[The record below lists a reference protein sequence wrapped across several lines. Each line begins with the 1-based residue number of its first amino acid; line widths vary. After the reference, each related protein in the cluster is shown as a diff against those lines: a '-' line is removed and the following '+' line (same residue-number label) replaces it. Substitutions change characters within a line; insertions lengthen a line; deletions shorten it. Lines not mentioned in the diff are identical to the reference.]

1 MLGADKFKK
10 SYLGVI
16 RECSKCGDKNIR
28 YLGFYTWLCGNG
40 HQLDALPVKENG
52 LIINDYLITTTYGV
66 ERADEIYGITAP
78 PYYGSAG
85 AESNTIINP
94 PAWDKD
100 GCLCDGQTCDL
111 PSQLQITF
119 NNFLGVAGGGMGVT
133 AYTKFA
139 GADLKFYNSPF
150 VGHFLNGQNLCD
162 SNDGAISNTPG
173 CFSDTLF
180 PFGTPRPE
188 YTHLCTNPDWDD
200 EAYNY
205 CSDNAGPWSI
215 NCGCYS
221 ASANCL
227 LCNPGTLSSWSFTDN
242 CNFNF
247 EAFWVPTDY
256 NNTTMNQLESDR
268 CGDTYL
274 DPIVDCNNE
283 FDGYHQN
290 YVCAEP
296 DPITGEYIPGGVDG
310 HLRSIGCYDGVS
322 RKRCHQCGTFRCSGE
337 DAKYRIECSH
347 PNKNFTYSISDAL
360 DMGKLQAVRALFEN
374 NATLFNNNNQT
385 NDLYAY
391 ITCLDN
397 SGYGT
402 EGIDWSPNPSSP
414 VAVATI
420 NPTCQSDLFELLDMP
435 PCTEKM
441 INFHMSALETA
452 PYNRQ
457 IEQPKGLRSV
467 LTGAGDVNIDDINQQ
482 NIILDRIPSNPAI
495 WWDSSE
501 IRAKPGV
508 SQQAYIEYPIMPGS
522 GSDVEPE
529 LIAVIISESGTGGQ
543 IAFQTWP
550 VSFDTDILL
559 DNNFDPN
566 APNQCPSKTRIK
578 AHGYG
583 VMYPFFD
590 DPIWSKETEYN
601 FPVFLRGKNYKIGD
615 KIEFRAWRAMDG
627 AMDRQQGYEL
637 SIASGIP
644 DISPGNH
651 DPAWEETIREVIV
664 ATATITEVDS
674 RGGIVWYEFDGD
686 PISGDCPCERDWPG
700 DPGDGDLNIP
710 LQSSCGSISSFCY
723 PEEHAKIDFVN
734 CGFYA
739 GTVPSC
745 EYAEEEVK
753 GPNDCNILY
762 TPIVGST
769 DCYPNKTI
777 VELSN
782 SGIYRLSSCSTMTEP
797 PVYGYWNGSHDIP
810 PKAAKFK
817 YEWLPNPM
825 CYWNVSEGFATNYLV
840 DRGCSPLFQ
849 LYNDNNGNLQLR
861 RKFKDYEISPK
872 APCRKSDDAQGN
884 TLFVKYDGGDG
895 TISSGV
901 LNKPCCYVVF
911 DDIKDDNVCPSG
923 GVFVGNSEEQCLCC
937 PEGYSG
943 VFPLGDARQGRCCI
957 DCSETSPENDPPS
970 PILLNCEAPCWESLL
985 ERPDC
990 ELINGRPVCSKL
1002 IDNESNED
1010 CESNSDVLNWISE
1023 LRALCGDY
1031 IIGSYTVTPT
1041 LCEGDAP
1048 ISRTNDDYC
1057 RVYGFYQ
1064 QKQSPC
1070 VISYEGQYI
1079 MRAQAPNG
1087 KVFTGDLVYQ
1097 GIGQC
1102 EPVIGTLRIDFV
1114 RLEAKIDISV
1124 MAPTIQDYLLPELLA
1139 TPTNG
1144 LVSSEWNKGFS
1155 QGGFGVWTENMS
1167 SYYPEPRSNCEINQR
1182 KSFLA
1187 INPEN
1192 CSAPNVVDCDEKCE
1206 FNEAGSECV
1215 TLPNSCGG
1223 FTYCF
1228 DCYIEGY
1235 RDYFDDFNNRE
1246 AWRNSF
1252 IEYCGYPWESN
1263 CSTAQ
1268 NEEYKEDTAECYID
1282 PDTGELI
1289 CQSPAGVLGENDFW
1303 LSGNGFSIQQEEEK
1317 PKCEPFCM
1325 VQNTSAV
1332 LGVKK
1337 IDTCQTSHCFVST
1350 GSYPDKRIIG
1360 YPDRYYTLEGDGRT
1374 YHYTYL
1380 INTANGSRPEYYD
1393 WDGWQFNCPKL
1404 TKAGDSTPMST
1415 APIIIKCYKD
1425 DSDTEANIANIDAAI
1440 NNYSL
1445 YWQQLYQGEYK
1456 WWEALLPSAEYQYDQ
1471 QWRLFSDY
1479 IFKSDPTIRKID
1491 LFWLGVCIA
1500 PPISFENC
1508 KWSSK
1513 DGETYAGSIEE
1524 IVILNPGSGYAFEV
1538 EERFAPTG
1546 IAPIDNI
1553 IISGVVSAP
1562 LNIRRKEETWGL
1574 ESYSLSHNGSGNY
1587 DPGDTITIKFNDEDA
1602 RRNGVD
1608 YIRYPTLLVESIDE
1622 SGIIT
1627 ETSILESGEYYVWKG
1642 TGQHRAFPISMTINN
1657 YWQHPYGLD
1666 MTTDLGEGALLRCVV
1681 NTDPESSE
1689 YGRIVDVVV
1698 DAGGRNYVETG
1709 KYWYINTYAAPEL
1722 NINHLVDPCKF
1733 EVGVKDPLTIW
1744 DMPIVRADPETG
1756 MIYNVPMPAEA
1767 HYVSSPGDKAG
1778 GPIKW
1783 RDKVESW
1790 NTVLTRDKCPL
1801 QLMERTYKMA
1811 LIENIDMLYADCDAD
1826 CNEIGSLFDN
1836 VGYVEGYCDGT
1847 YTNDCLFIDS
1857 FGDCYYYSPQS
1868 PYIGNPNAVPP
1879 QDCCVLEDKNSLRL
1893 PECNKRTA
1901 FLSQAW
1907 KRAPVFGT
1915 PLGDGFYR
1923 IPGCYQESNRGSN
1936 SYRNGSILWP
1946 GYQNP
1951 ADNDIPE
1958 YSIVAVWNPNNTQGE
1973 PAAYH
1978 TIYGFNGQPLT
1989 MKIEPLN

>member
-28 YLGFYTWLCGNG
+28 YLGVGAWLCGNG
-40 HQLDALPVKENG
+40 HQLDAVPVKENG
-52 LIINDYLITTTYGV
+52 LIINNYLITTTYGI
-66 ERADEIYGITAP
+66 ERADETYGITAP
-78 PYYGSAG
+78 SYYPSVWGQ
-85 AESNTIINP
+85 SNTVINP

-119 NNFLGVAGGGMGVT
+119 NNFLGVAGGALGSANYSIAIKYGVGVDAT
-133 AYTKFA
+133 FPNTEM
-139 GADLKFYNSPF
+139 
-150 VGHFLNGQNLCD
+150 VGFFLNGKNICD
-162 SNDGAISNTPG
+162 SNIDALQIENGCWQGPIGNINLCEDNSWQDNEPICGDGIGSWE
-173 CFSDTLF
+173 L
-180 PFGTPRPE
+180 
-188 YTHLCTNPDWDD
+188 
-200 EAYNY
+200 
-205 CSDNAGPWSI
+205 
-215 NCGCYS
+215 NCKCYS
-221 ASANCL
+221 ATGSCWI
-227 LCNPGTLSSWSFTDN
+227 CDPGEGSFTWNDT
-242 CNFNF
+242 CEFTQ
-247 EAFWVPTDY
+247 EVFWVPTDY
-256 NNTTMNQLESDR
+256 MNDIDR

-274 DPIVDCNNE
+274 NPSSDCATDRTLPSYMNCSEYDIN
-283 FDGYHQN
+283 
-290 YVCAEP
+290 
-296 DPITGEYIPGGVDG
+296 TGEYIPGGIDG
-310 HLRSIGCYDGVS
+310 SLISKGCYNKVN
-322 RKRCHQCGTFRCSGE
+322 RKRCHQCGTLRCTGQ
-337 DAKYRIECSH
+337 DAKYRIECSP
-347 PNKNFTYSISDAL
+347 PNKVFSYSLSEIVDLSKIPTITEAFRDNGSNFYFNMGDGPCAAGSLDGSPKPGIGIASTLYVGCDSDERFAAFSLPNCGDTIQGIGASLHDIS
-360 DMGKLQAVRALFEN
+360 
-374 NATLFNNNNQT
+374 
-385 NDLYAY
+385 
-391 ITCLDN
+391 
-397 SGYGT
+397 
-402 EGIDWSPNPSSP
+402 PSFWDR
-414 VAVATI
+414 T
-420 NPTCQSDLFELLDMP
+420 
-435 PCTEKM
+435 
-441 INFHMSALETA
+441 
-452 PYNRQ
+452 
-457 IEQPKGLRSV
+457 IEQPKGLRAARV
-467 LTGAGDVNIDDINQQ
+467 VGDLNIDDINNQT
-482 NIILDRIPSNPAI
+482 IILDRVPSNPAI

-508 SQQAYIEYPIMPGS
+508 SQQAYIEYPVIAGS

-543 IAFQTWP
+543 VAFQTWP
-550 VSFDTDILL
+550 VSFDTDVLL
-559 DNNFDPN
+559 DDPDD
-566 APNQCPSKTRIK
+566 PYGYNQCPSKSRVK

-583 VMYPFFD
+583 VMYPFLD

-601 FPVFLRGKNYKIGD
+601 FPVFLRGKNYQIGD

-627 AMDRQQGYEL
+627 AMDRQQGYEQ
-637 SIASGIP
+637 SIASEIP

-664 ATATITEVDS
+664 ATATITEVDG
-674 RGGIVWYEFDGD
+674 RGGILWYEFDGD

-700 DPGDGDLNIP
+700 DPGDTDLNIP

-723 PEEHAKIDFVN
+723 PEEHAKIDFIN

-739 GTVPSC
+739 STVPSC

-797 PVYGYWNGSHDIP
+797 PVYGYWNGSYDIP
-810 PKAAKFK
+810 PKSAKFK

-901 LNKPCCYVVF
+901 LNKPCCYVIF

-943 VFPLGDARQGRCCI
+943 VFPPGDARQGRCCI

-990 ELINGRPVCSKL
+990 ESINGRPVCSKL

-1048 ISRTNDDYC
+1048 IPRTNDDYC

-1079 MRAQAPNG
+1079 MRSQTN
-1087 KVFTGDLVYQ
+1087 
-1097 GIGQC
+1097 IGSC
-1102 EPVIGTLRIDFV
+1102 EPFIGTLNIDFI

-1124 MAPTIQDYLLPELLA
+1124 MAPTVQDYLLPELLA

-1167 SYYPEPRSNCEINQR
+1167 SYYPEPRSNCEINEK
-1182 KSFLA
+1182 KSIVA
-1187 INPEN
+1187 E
-1192 CSAPNVVDCDEKCE
+1192 ANVIDCEEKCIRNDE
-1206 FNEAGSECV
+1206 SGTECV
-1215 TLPNSCGG
+1215 YNPRTNLGG
-1223 FTYCF
+1223 CF

-1235 RDYFDDFNNRE
+1235 RDYFDNFNNRE

-1263 CSTAQ
+1263 CSKAQ
-1268 NEEYKEDTAECYID
+1268 NEEYQEDTAECYID

-1303 LSGNGFSIQQEEEK
+1303 LTGNGFSIQEEEEK

-1337 IDTCQTSHCFVST
+1337 IDTCQSTDCFVST
-1350 GSYPDKRIIG
+1350 ESYPDKRVIG
-1360 YPDRYYTLEGDGRT
+1360 YPDRYYTLEGDGKT

-1404 TKAGDSTPMST
+1404 TKSGDSTPMST

-1425 DSDTEANIANIDAAI
+1425 DSDTEANIANIDAAM
-1440 NNYSL
+1440 NNYLL

-1479 IFKSDPTIRKID
+1479 LFKSDPTIRKID
-1491 LFWLGVCIA
+1491 LFLLGVCIA

-1508 KWSSK
+1508 KWSNK

-1546 IAPIDNI
+1546 IALIDNI

-1602 RRNGVD
+1602 RRNGVE

-1622 SGIIT
+1622 SGVIT

-1666 MTTDLGEGALLRCVV
+1666 MTADLGEGALLRCVV
-1681 NTDPESSE
+1681 NTDPESSD

-1709 KYWYINTYAAPEL
+1709 KYWYINTQGTPSAFD
-1722 NINHLVDPCKF
+1722 ISHLVDPCKF
-1733 EVGVKDPLTIW
+1733 DVGVGDPLTTW
-1744 DMPIVRADPETG
+1744 DLQQTRWRKDEYGFEQTYEYRLPDAPF
-1756 MIYNVPMPAEA
+1756 
-1767 HYVSSPGDKAG
+1767 YVKSPGDPAG
-1778 GPIKW
+1778 GPIRW

-1801 QLMERTYKMA
+1801 QLMERNYKMA
-1811 LIENIDMLYADCDAD
+1811 LTESINLLEAECDSADCAK
-1826 CNEIGSLFDN
+1826 ITSSLEFCGYCPYTDTPTGMCFAYDSIFDN
-1836 VGYVEGYCDGT
+1836 
-1847 YTNDCLFIDS
+1847 
-1857 FGDCYYYSPQS
+1857 
-1868 PYIGNPNAVPP
+1868 PNTLPP
-1879 QDCCVLEDKNSLRL
+1879 SDCCTIEDDNLDRRY
-1893 PECNKRTA
+1893 PVCDIRTA
-1901 FLSQAW
+1901 FLSQAS
-1907 KRAPVFGT
+1907 KHGYLSGSLLSNGRKLNFGC
-1915 PLGDGFYR
+1915 PNKSLKSQDSPRY
-1923 IPGCYQESNRGSN
+1923 
-1936 SYRNGSILWP
+1936 GSIDWP
-1946 GYQNP
+1946 GFQHP
-1951 ADNDIPE
+1951 ADNDVPE
-1958 YSIVAVWNPNNTQGE
+1958 YSIIANWNPGNTNPSVFFPVQS
-1973 PAAYH
+1973 AYH
-1978 TIYGFNGQPLT
+1978 RIYGFNGQPLT
-1989 MKIEPLN
+1989 MKIKPLN